1 MRRPPFRLLAIA
13 CVWVTLSA
21 CQRGPQQGE
30 VFGTV
35 TAGGK
40 PLVAG
45 MVVFSDASRGIH
57 ISAPIQPDGRF
68 VLHTAW
74 GAGLPLGGY
83 RVSVSGPMGQ
93 PAMPGAPPSPPLPR
107 VAIPA
112 KYLRPE
118 TSGLSLTVAEGDN
131 PFDIAME

>member
-1 MRRPPFRLLAIA
+1 MRFQPFRLLAIA
-13 CVWVTLSA
+13 CVCVTLSA
-21 CQRGPQQGE
+21 CQRGPQQGK

-35 TAGGK
+35 TADGQ
-40 PLVAG
+40 PLAAG
-45 MVVFSDASRGIH
+45 MVVFSDAGRGIH
-57 ISAPIQPDGRF
+57 ISAPIQPDGGF
-68 VLHTAW
+68 ALHTAW
-74 GAGLPLGGY
+74 GAGLPLGEY

-93 PAMPGAPPSPPLPR
+93 PAMPGAPPPPPLPR
-107 VAIPA
+107 VKIPA